1 MITAVDTPLR
11 LPAPR
16 QTPYGRLRAAPFQ
29 GDAELPAQTEVVIIG
44 GGICGV
50 LTAWSLA
57 RRGIPVLLCEKAEIA
72 CESSSRAFGWVSE
85 LLTALMKTTLAR
97 ASKGIWRELQAQA
110 EVGYREYGLSYL
122 AESAE
127 ELDFYRGWIE
137 SVAGMGDAGTCILS
151 ADDVAARYPGAARR
165 FAGAIH
171 APSDGSIEPVITT
184 VAVAELARRAGAKI
198 VTGCAVRGLDVQ
210 AGRVAGVFTERGHV
224 RASTVLCA
232 ANAWSRIFCGNHGVD
247 VPQLYAVFSMG
258 CTDAVPEGPPAGGG
272 QEGWAWRR
280 QIDGG
285 YSLGR
290 VAGLTAPITR
300 DVLALYRRFR
310 PLMDA
315 KLAPPAKPTLGRD
328 AWIDLRLPRRW
339 NPRERSPFEQHRV
352 LCGSTDTRVAAE
364 SLQLNTAVFPAMAGA
379 RITDTWAGTLV
390 LTPDNS
396 PIAGPVDQI
405 PGFHLLT
412 GCGFGFTWGPALGE
426 MMADLMTGRTPTLD
440 PQPFRLSRFY
450 DGSPLEVTP

>member
-1 MITAVDTPLR
+1 MTDAAAPVP

-16 QTPYGRLRAAPFQ
+16 QTPFGRLRAAAFQ
-29 GDAELPAQTEVVIIG
+29 GDAELPSHTEVVIIG
-44 GGICGV
+44 GGIAGV

-57 RRGIPVLLCEKAEIA
+57 RRGIPVLLCEKAELA

-85 LLTALMKTTLAR
+85 LLTAPMKTTLAR
-97 ASKGIWRELQAQA
+97 ASKALWRELQAQG

-122 AESAE
+122 ADSEE
-127 ELDFYRGWIE
+127 ELDFYRGWLE
-137 SVAGMGDAGTCILS
+137 SVQGQGDPGSCLLS
-151 ADDVAARYPGAARR
+151 ADEVAARYPGASRR

-184 VAVAELARRAGAKI
+184 AAVAELARRAGARI

-210 AGRVAGVFTERGHV
+210 AGRVAGVFTEKGTV

-232 ANAWSRIFCGNHGVD
+232 ANTWSRIFCGNHGVD
-247 VPQLYAVFSMG
+247 VPQLYAVMSMG
-258 CTDAVPEGPPAGGG
+258 STEPVPGGPPAGGG
-272 QEGWAWRR
+272 QEAWAWRR

-300 DVLALYRRFR
+300 DVLVLYRRFK
-310 PLMDA
+310 PLIDA
-315 KLAPPAKPTLGRD
+315 KLAPPAAPSWGRD
-328 AWIDLRLPRRW
+328 AWTDLRLPRRW

-352 LCGSTDTRVAAE
+352 WCGTADERVAAE
-364 SLQLNTAVFPAMAGA
+364 SLRLNAGVFPAMAQA
-379 RITDTWAGTLV
+379 RITDTWCGTIV

-396 PIAGPVDQI
+396 PIAGAVEQI

-412 GCGFGFTWGPALGE
+412 GLGFGFTWGPALGE

-440 PQPFRLSRFY
+440 PQPFRLSRFF